1 VCCRDYS
8 GDSKFQDVWRG
19 QHDTPLAAQFASAKE
34 ALAQEVYANLN
45 KTLADVK
52 GIYEDLIQLNKVGM
66 PLDSFDVFATT
77 YPKQSCDAITISA
90 AAATKLSKLSGRPP
104 LPKGA
109 IRNRPA
115 PVAADVASPAPMA
128 AGAASPAPMAAG
140 MAPPAPVAA
149 DVASPAPMAAGAASP
164 APMAAGMA
172 PPAPVAAD
180 VASPAPAAAGM
191 APPAPMTSDVAS
203 PAPMAAGMAPP
214 APEAAAATSPAPEA
228 APSPAPTKAGGNRKM
243 LL

>member
-1 VCCRDYS
+1 VLCAVCCRDYS

-149 DVASPAPMAAGAASP
+149 DVASPAP
-164 APMAAGMA
+164 
-172 PPAPVAAD
+172 
-180 VASPAPAAAGM
+180 AAAGM

>member
-149 DVASPAPMAAGAASP
+149 DVASPAP
-164 APMAAGMA
+164 
-172 PPAPVAAD
+172 
-180 VASPAPAAAGM
+180 AAAGM